1 MNPVATQS
9 EPPSDTSGFT
19 EMFSSH
25 GHRTYF
31 SARGKNATIHLWATL
46 PGQSLYRARIYYLP
60 LSQRAL
66 DGTAKPPEV
75 AGRVPRFGCCFDA
88 FGTEERTKEDDRKEG
103 GARRGR
109 AQGARAR
116 PGALLGVRVFPA
128 CPPGGRKGSPATP
141 GHSRSPIGSPSH
153 CHVPAFPSI
162 RPEGTV
168 QSQLH
173 FHYHSCSRPAL
184 LYPVDEQS
192 PEVMKR

>member
-9 EPPSDTSGFT
+9 EPPSDASGFT

-88 FGTEERTKEDDRKEG
+88 FGTEEGTKEDDGRREG
-103 GARRGR
+103 LGGDGLRERERDPARSWGCVFFQRVHPGAGRGPRPPPATRAHPSAPPLTVMFPPFLQYVPR
-109 AQGARAR
+109 AQCEASSI
-116 PGALLGVRVFPA
+116 FITTPA
-128 CPPGGRKGSPATP
+128 SAPRSSTP
-141 GHSRSPIGSPSH
+141 LMNKAP
-153 CHVPAFPSI
+153 
-162 RPEGTV
+162 
-168 QSQLH
+168 
-173 FHYHSCSRPAL
+173 
-184 LYPVDEQS
+184 
-192 PEVMKR
+192 K

>member
-9 EPPSDTSGFT
+9 EPPSDASRFT

-75 AGRVPRFGCCFDA
+75 AGESPVLAAALMRSEPRNEQRKMTGRREGLGGDGLRERERDPARSWGCVFFQRVHPEAGRGPRPPPATRAHPSAPPLTVMFPPFLQYVPR
-88 FGTEERTKEDDRKEG
+88 
-103 GARRGR
+103 
-109 AQGARAR
+109 AQCEASSI
-116 PGALLGVRVFPA
+116 FITTPA
-128 CPPGGRKGSPATP
+128 SAPRSSTP
-141 GHSRSPIGSPSH
+141 LMNKAP
-153 CHVPAFPSI
+153 
-162 RPEGTV
+162 
-168 QSQLH
+168 
-173 FHYHSCSRPAL
+173 
-184 LYPVDEQS
+184 
-192 PEVMKR
+192 K